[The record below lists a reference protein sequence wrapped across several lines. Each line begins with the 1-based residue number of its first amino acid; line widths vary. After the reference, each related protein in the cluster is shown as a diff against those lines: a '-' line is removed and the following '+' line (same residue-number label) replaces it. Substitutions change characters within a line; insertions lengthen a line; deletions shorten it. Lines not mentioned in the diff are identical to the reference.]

1 MEKFIQKMCKAID
14 KVLGRDRPKE
24 NLEDYEDIADAI
36 NYGYYSK
43 NNDKDKDDYEIG
55 L

>member
-1 MEKFIQKMCKAID
+1 MCKAID

-43 NNDKDKDDYEIG
+43 NIDKDKDDYEIG